1 MAMQCDLCGKTV
13 NFGRQLTYRGK
24 AKYLGGVGRKIT
36 GINPRKFLPN
46 LQPVR
51 CVVDGVAKN
60 RRACTQ
66 CIRSGRVIKPQK
78 VKPFTVKLG

>member
-36 GINPRKFLPN
+36 GINPRKFRPN
-46 LQPVR
+46 LQPHK
-51 CVVDGVAKN
+51 CVVEGVVKT
-60 RRACTQ
+60 RQVCTQ
-66 CIRSGRVIKPQK
+66 CVRSGRVVKPQK
-78 VKPFTVKLG
+78 VKPFSVQQ